1 MSDARKAFVWMK
13 RSRVRRSLPTLQE
26 RKRGSKAHSVLAST
40 FDEFDERVDDS
51 VVVERP
57 RRHHDD
63 EHENAQEQIFEQAV
77 FDSGGFSGISFR
89 HAVVSRRLDEMRG
102 GLFAGL

>member
-1 MSDARKAFVWMK
+1 M
-13 RSRVRRSLPTLQE
+13 QE
-26 RKRGSKAHSVLAST
+26 RKRGSEAHCALAST

-51 VVVERP
+51 VIVESP
-57 RRHHDD
+57 RRHDDD

-102 GLFAGL
+102 GPFAGL

>member
-1 MSDARKAFVWMK
+1 MLLN
-13 RSRVRRSLPTLQE
+13 RRILGEMRTSEE
-26 RKRGSKAHSVLAST
+26 RKRGAEAHRALGSA
-40 FDEFDERVDDS
+40 FDEFDERVDDA
-51 VVVERP
+51 VIIERP
-57 RRHHDD
+57 RRHDDD

-89 HAVVSRRLDEMRG
+89 HTVVSRRLDEILG

>member
-1 MSDARKAFVWMK
+1 MSDSGKAFVWMK
-13 RSRVRRSLPTLQE
+13 RSIVRRSLPTLQE
-26 RKRGSKAHSVLAST
+26 RKRGSEAYCALAST
-40 FDEFDERVDDS
+40 FDEFDERVYDS
-51 VVVERP
+51 VVVESP
-57 RRHHDD
+57 RRHYDD

-89 HAVVSRRLDEMRG
+89 HTVVSRRLDEMLD

>member
-1 MSDARKAFVWMK
+1 MRTSKA
-13 RSRVRRSLPTLQE
+13 
-26 RKRGSKAHSVLAST
+26 RKRGSEAHCALASA

-89 HAVVSRRLDEMRG
+89 HTVVSRRLDGMRG
-102 GLFAGL
+102 ELDSGL

>member
-1 MSDARKAFVWMK
+1 M
-13 RSRVRRSLPTLQE
+13 QE
-26 RKRGSKAHSVLAST
+26 RKRGSEAYCALASA

-57 RRHHDD
+57 RRHYDD
-63 EHENAQEQIFEQAV
+63 EHENAQEQIFERAV

-89 HAVVSRRLDEMRG
+89 HTVASRRLDEMLD

>member
-1 MSDARKAFVWMK
+1 MSDAEKSPAWMR
-13 RSRVRRSLPTLQE
+13 RSRERWSLMTSQRR
-26 RKRGSKAHSVLAST
+26 RRGSQANCVLASA
-40 FDEFDERVDDS
+40 FDELDERVDDS
-51 VVVERP
+51 VVIERP

-102 GLFAGL
+102 VPFAGL

>member
-1 MSDARKAFVWMK
+1 MQ
-13 RSRVRRSLPTLQE
+13 RSLPTLQG
-26 RKRGSKAHSVLAST
+26 RKRGSEAYCALAST

-51 VVVERP
+51 VVVESP
-57 RRHHDD
+57 RRHYDD

-89 HAVVSRRLDEMRG
+89 HTVVSRRLGEMRD